1 MMLKAISRNGFLLAA
16 FAIVCT
22 AVVATIS
29 QLTKPIIAQQE
40 QVALLKTINQLIPE
54 NSYDNDIFA
63 SCFMISDDE
72 LLGKGKLQQVFVAKK
87 ANSPVALMLETSTFK
102 GYAGEIKIAVGIF
115 ADGSVAGVRAIRHSE
130 TPGLGDKIQTNKSDW
145 IYSFNGKT
153 FQEEHSERWEVTK
166 NGGDIDAFTGATI
179 TPRAVTLAVKDAL
192 STSQKTNNNYL
203 IKRPIVEHYNEYR
216 HG

>member
-1 MMLKAISRNGFLLAA
+1 MITAISRNGFLLAA

-54 NSYDNDIFA
+54 SSYDNDIFA
-63 SCFMISDDE
+63 SCFIVNDDD
-72 LLGKGKLQQVFVAKK
+72 LLGKGRSQQVFVAKK
-87 ANSPVALMLETSTFK
+87 GNTPVALMLETSTFK
-102 GYAGEIKIAVGIF
+102 GYAGEIKLAVGIF
-115 ADGSVAGVRAIRHSE
+115 ADGSVAGVRAIRHTE

-145 IYSFNGKT
+145 IYSFNGKYY
-153 FQEEHSERWEVTK
+153 QQAQDARWEVTK

-192 STSQKTNNNYL
+192 IYVAKNKQQLFNQAPNC
-203 IKRPIVEHYNEYR
+203 
-216 HG
+216 GAQ